1 MPAFAA
7 EATTGTLVG
16 SVTTVT
22 GKPVAGARVTAASP
36 SGQAKAV
43 TDPHGAFVLLGLLS
57 DTYTV
62 SAEASGYEPAT
73 QQGVNVLPGSETPR
87 ACHLEPSLRTI
98 GRVRAASRSFVIG
111 STSDAFTVTGATAT
125 AISPPPAT
133 SSGLINYAAGTVQG
147 AIASVPGV
155 ELDPFANAI
164 LRGSKVQDTVFEYDS
179 VQLPQGLIAEP
190 GGNVV
195 GAQLP
200 TTGIGATNVTLAG
213 FETQGDNALGGV
225 VDQIPSVGTYPARTT
240 LTLSDGIAGAQYQLG
255 SLEILAATPDQR
267 WRYALAST
275 FANDYFAYGDGT
287 TFYPSEAGTFGLA
300 LQTRGQYS
308 IEANVHNRLPN
319 GDDISLLG
327 LVGEANYDQYG
338 TPFTGQTWGMLNGE
352 STTFPGQ
359 TDPNEPVTFPSRVRG
374 TYDVLKAQW
383 LRTRP
388 HSLTRVQL
396 FQSQYGSTAG
406 GPFWDDDGY
415 PDGAIS
421 LASRQG
427 GRETGIGF
435 DVDHPSGSR
444 HHLRYGAQYTSNNSF
459 LDEVVPTADELVT
472 SNPTLF
478 TYLGYLGDTWTNSRL
493 EATLA
498 LRSIGTHVVPSNGS
512 IYEVGAIDPH
522 ASASYRLGERLALR
536 ATYDRTTSPPEPL
549 EADRTDS
556 TNVTPSGKPAPFVP
570 LAPSVGTDLTFSL
583 EGGDRTKFRATYY
596 ANLETNCID
605 VLPFNFR
612 SAVAGGLTP
621 NGVGVPTN
629 IGDLRAHGAE
639 LWVQSGGLT
648 FDANYIRAFSSSA
661 SQFAYNDLNAPAI
674 AAGHLFP
681 VSYIPEF
688 TASASYEL
696 RLAGG
701 RVRVTPSIAY
711 ENGYPYGNGTKAWTF
726 ASKSNVPIE
735 VLNDNFV
742 NPGANYYFLR
752 DPSKPWNG
760 SSNPY
765 IATLGTPE
773 GSDPNTLRSIP
784 QTLVN
789 LHVEGDVSR
798 RMTVVLDIANLFAN
812 ASAVANQVNPYLI
825 GPPGYSGGNPL
836 YAAAYEANAGF
847 SEPYVLG
854 NGVPT
859 NDGIHQVIPWSYGRA
874 GYVPQSYPN
883 AQSVHLGIRF
893 RT

>member
-1 MPAFAA
+1 M
-7 EATTGTLVG
+7 
-16 SVTTVT
+16 
-22 GKPVAGARVTAASP
+22 
-36 SGQAKAV
+36 
-43 TDPHGAFVLLGLLS
+43 TDVHGAFVLLGLLS
-57 DTYTV
+57 IPTRFRSKRRVTSRRRSKASTYF
-62 SAEASGYEPAT
+62 
-73 QQGVNVLPGSETPR
+73 PGSQSTL
-87 ACHLEPSLRTI
+87 AFHLETSLRTI
-98 GRVRAASRSFVIG
+98 GRVRAASRSFIIG

-133 SSGLINYAAGTVQG
+133 SSGLVNYAAGTC
-147 AIASVPGV
+147 
-155 ELDPFANAI
+155 
-164 LRGSKVQDTVFEYDS
+164 KVRS
-179 VQLPQGLIAEP
+179 RR
-190 GGNVV
+190 
-195 GAQLP
+195 
-200 TTGIGATNVTLAG
+200 
-213 FETQGDNALGGV
+213 
-225 VDQIPSVGTYPARTT
+225 YPASTRPIRECDPAWLESAGYRFRIRLRPTAARPDCRARRKRRRRAVADDGNRRHERDLGRIRNAGRQRAGRRGRSNT
-240 LTLSDGIAGAQYQLG
+240 VGRNLSGPHDPRPSATALRVRSI
-255 SLEILAATPDQR
+255 SWAASRYWRLSPDQR

-287 TFYPSEAGTFGLA
+287 TFYPAEAGTFGLA

-308 IEANVHNRLPN
+308 IEANVHNRLTN
-319 GDDISLLG
+319 GDDLSLLG

-338 TPFTGQTWGMLNGE
+338 TPFAGETWGVLNGE
-352 STTFPGQ
+352 TTTFPGQ
-359 TDPNEPVTFPSRVRG
+359 TDPNAAVTFPSRVRG

-388 HSLTRVQL
+388 HSLTRLQL

-421 LASRQG
+421 LSSRQG
-427 GRETGIGF
+427 GRETGLGF

-444 HHLRYGAQYTSNNSF
+444 HHLRYGAQYTTNNSF
-459 LDEVVPTADELVT
+459 LDQVVPTADEFVT

-493 EATLA
+493 EATFA
-498 LRSIGTHVVPSNGS
+498 LRSIGTHVVPSNGF

-549 EADRTDS
+549 EADRSDS
-556 TNVTPSGKPAPFVP
+556 TNTTPSGKPAPFVP

-583 EGGDRTKFRATYY
+583 EGGNRAKFRATYY

-612 SAVAGGLTP
+612 SAVAGGTAP
-621 NGVGVPTN
+621 SGVGVPTN

-661 SQFAYNDLNAPAI
+661 SQFAYNALNAPAI

-681 VSYIPEF
+681 VGYVPEF

-701 RVRVTPSIAY
+701 RVRITPSIAY
-711 ENGYPYGNGTKAWTF
+711 ESGYPYGNGTKAWIF
-726 ASKSNVPIE
+726 APKSNLPVE
-735 VLNDNFV
+735 VRNDNYI
-742 NPGANYYFLR
+742 NPGANYYFLH
-752 DPSKPWNG
+752 DPSKPWNA

-789 LHVEGDVSR
+789 LHVEGDVGR

-812 ASAVANQVNPYLI
+812 ASPVAYQVNPYLI
-825 GPPGYSGGNPL
+825 GPPGYTGGDPL

-847 SEPYVLG
+847 SQPYVLG

-859 NDGIHQVIPWSYGRA
+859 NDGIRQVIPWSYGRA

-883 AQSVHLGIRF
+883 AQSVHLALRF